1 MNTCIEIRTLG
12 TDLDS
17 SVRTRLQGINHV
29 PFDTAVWHSKFF
41 AIVTL
46 PVRAGENAYS
56 CEAWLLHMRRVN
68 GAYAPLGRHSFCC
81 VRIGYVI
88 SQDEPLRVW
97 MVNSLSNADREI
109 GIMRGDYGKMASY
122 AARRQE
128 AIDSYR
134 EHASINTE
142 DV

>member
-1 MNTCIEIRTLG
+1 
-12 TDLDS
+12 
-17 SVRTRLQGINHV
+17 
-29 PFDTAVWHSKFF
+29 
-41 AIVTL
+41 
-46 PVRAGENAYS
+46 
-56 CEAWLLHMRRVN
+56 
-68 GAYAPLGRHSFCC
+68 
-81 VRIGYVI
+81 
-88 SQDEPLRVW
+88 